1 MIKIGILGDIGSGKS
16 YVSKLFGSPVF
27 SADKEVNKIYKSRTC
42 FNRLKKNLPKYIS
55 SFPINKKEI
64 SNAVLSSQKNLKRI
78 IEIVHPIVKIKMNN
92 FLKKNKNK
100 KMVILDIPLLLE
112 NRINDRN
119 FKLIFVDAKKKEIQK
134 RLKKRINYNA
144 RLFNK
149 LKKLQ
154 LSLEI
159 KKKKSHFII
168 KNDFK
173 DSYVKKRVKMIKSKI
188 LKNERDSFRYRNNW
202 FIYKRWS

>member
-1 MIKIGILGDIGSGKS
+1 MIKIGILGDIGCGKT
-16 YVSKLFGSPVF
+16 YVAKQFGSPVF
-27 SADKEVNKIYKSRTC
+27 SADKEVKKIYKQSRKC
-42 FNRLKKNLPKYIS
+42 FNKLKKKLPKYIF

-64 SNAVLSSQKNLKRI
+64 GNAVLSSPKNLKKI
-78 IEIVHPIVKIKMNN
+78 IEIVHPIVRIKMNN
-92 FLKKNKNK
+92 FFKKKKNK

-134 RLKKRINYNA
+134 RLKKRINYNPK
-144 RLFNK
+144 LFNK

-168 KNDFK
+168 KNNFK
-173 DSYVKKRVKMIKSKI
+173 GSYVKKRVKMLKSKI
-188 LKNERDSFRYRNNW
+188 LKNERDSFRY
-202 FIYKRWS
+202 